1 MAKKWIRYEG
11 ADWKDV
17 RGITFLLSVDTNS
30 GIRAVGRRLQR
41 HFAVFSFPRLPQP
54 KLEQFYSSLVM
65 APSVKSLTGSG
76 TPREHQ
82 TRLSATASQV
92 VRASVDLHCRIIK
105 LFTAAIVRSHYSF
118 GKCDLDVLFDNLR
131 MCEAFGQPAPRAVQ
145 LWTIECHAVYGM
157 RLATPTDTERFWEA
171 LRKSAHAHFG
181 PILTQNIEDGNIP
194 M

>member
-1 MAKKWIRYEG
+1 MCRYHG

-17 RGITFLLSVDTNS
+17 RGITFLLSVDTNG

-41 HFAVFSFPRLPQP
+41 HFAVMSFPRLPQR
-54 KLEQFYSSLVM
+54 KLERFYSDLI
-65 APSVKSLTGSG
+65 AAQPIKSGGS
-76 TPREHQ
+76 
-82 TRLSATASQV
+82 TRAGERFELSSISQELI
-92 VRASVDLHCRIIK
+92 RASVDLHGRITR
-105 LFTAAIVRSHYSF
+105 LYTAAIVRSHYSF

-131 MCEAFGQPAPRAVQ
+131 TCEAFSQTPSRAVQ

-171 LRKSAHAHFG
+171 VRKSAHAHFG
-181 PILTQNIEDGNIP
+181 PALSQDIEDGKIP